1 MPRQSATPLVTPEVA
16 ADKLHSAAI
25 HLLRR
30 AAREDA
36 ASGLTAARLSALS
49 VLVFGGPR
57 NIGELAEAER
67 VRSPTMTGIVNGL
80 ARDGLVRRE
89 GDRDDARRSRVVATP
104 KGRRL
109 LERAR
114 ARRLAA
120 LAELFRGRDSEEL
133 EVLLRA
139 AELIEESIRAPR

>member
-80 ARDGLVRRE
+80 ERDGLVRRE
-89 GDRDDARRSRVVATP
+89 GDREDGRRSRVVATAS
-104 KGRRL
+104 GRRL

-114 ARRLAA
+114 RRRIAA
-120 LAELFRGRDSEEL
+120 LADLFRDRSRDEL
-133 EVLLRA
+133 ETLLRA
-139 AELIEESIRAPR
+139 AELTEDSLRRT